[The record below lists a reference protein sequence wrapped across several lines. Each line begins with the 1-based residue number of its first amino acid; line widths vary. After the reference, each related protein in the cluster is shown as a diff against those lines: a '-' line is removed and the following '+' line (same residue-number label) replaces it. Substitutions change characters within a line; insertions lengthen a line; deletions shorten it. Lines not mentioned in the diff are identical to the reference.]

1 MKDKR
6 IHPLA
11 VPFLAL
17 ALAVSV
23 QPASAQLTSNPDPS
37 KPSFS
42 EVKYVAGGEILLR
55 LNVPTNNNSRLEV
68 STDLVTWTPLYTFPA
83 TPTAQSYTDSTAP
96 FLPVR
101 YYRAV
106 QLAAPS
112 PVTGDHLVTADGD
125 VVVYPINHATFAA
138 NWKDKIIYFDPVGG
152 ATRFRTLPRPNIVF
166 ITDIHGD
173 HLEASTL
180 SAIDAK
186 NADIVAPQAVYQ
198 QLASDLKAKT
208 KVMANGDKA
217 EIQGIAVE
225 AIPMYNITA
234 GRTGHTKGRGN
245 GYVLT
250 IGGKRF
256 YIAGDTEDIPEM
268 RALKDIDM
276 AFVCMNLP
284 FTMDINQAASA
295 VREFRPKVVYP
306 YHYSSSDVNR
316 FKQLVGK
323 DVGVEVRLRKW
334 Y

>member
-1 MKDKR
+1 MC
-6 IHPLA
+6 
-11 VPFLAL
+11 AL
-17 ALAVSV
+17 RFPPTWL
-23 QPASAQLTSNPDPS
+23 PGRRCTRFPRP
-37 KPSFS
+37 PPRRFTRT
-42 EVKYVAGGEILLR
+42 LR
-55 LNVPTNNNSRLEV
+55 LT
-68 STDLVTWTPLYTFPA
+68 Y
-83 TPTAQSYTDSTAP
+83 
-96 FLPVR
+96 LPIR

-106 QLAAPS
+106 RLASPA
-112 PVTGDHLVTADGD
+112 PVTGDHLVTSDGD
-125 VVVYPINHATFAA
+125 VVVYPIDHATFAA

-152 ATRFRTLPRPNIVF
+152 GTRFQRLPRPNIIF

-173 HLEASTL
+173 HLNAATL
-180 SAIDAK
+180 TAIDAQ

-217 EIQGIAVE
+217 EDQGIAVE
-225 AIPMYNITA
+225 AIPMYNITP

-250 IGGKRF
+250 IGGKRI
-256 YIAGDTEDIPEM
+256 YVAGDTEDIPEM

-316 FKQLVGK
+316 FKQIVGQGCPRRGPFAQ
-323 DVGVEVRLRKW
+323 VVMSLQICNASEMTR
-334 Y
+334 